1 MWVDIGLYI
10 SLFGLIGSLFFNF
23 KNLTKSS
30 NKDLTEEIREITKMS
45 ENIKHMSADITEIKG
60 EIKTSTKL
68 NDDLEKKVLL
78 LEKDLNGLR
87 NDFIDLKNKMNWK

>member
-1 MWVDIGLYI
+1 
-10 SLFGLIGSLFFNF
+10 
-23 KNLTKSS
+23 
-30 NKDLTEEIREITKMS
+30 MS
-45 ENIKHMSADITEIKG
+45 ENIKHMSSDITEIKG

-87 NDFIDLKNKMNWK
+87 SDFIDLKNKMNWK